1 MSKGT
6 FLTEAQSRVLE
17 LRLRGLTQT
26 EIAQMLRTSRANV
39 CILERRARD
48 NIARAERTLK
58 LAAKFHAPVVLKVK
72 RGDDILKVP
81 KRLFKAA
88 DVAKIRVKLSTL
100 DVISKIREGARD
112 KLHGR
117 SVIQS
122 FDVVLTSEGEL
133 LIT

>member
-1 MSKGT
+1 MSKDT

-17 LRLRGLTQT
+17 LRLKGLTQT
-26 EIAQMLRTSRANV
+26 KIARMLRTSRANV

-58 LAAKFHAPVVLKVK
+58 LAAIFRAPVVLKIK

-88 DVAKIRVKLSTL
+88 DTAKILVKLSTL
-100 DVISKIREGARD
+100 DVISKIREGAGN

-117 SVIQS
+117 SVTQS

-133 LIT
+133 LIK